1 MSQLMF
7 LQAINQAL
15 REELRRDEKVILM
28 GEDVH
33 TGTFG
38 ETKGI
43 LRNLDLKEL

>member
-28 GEDVH
+28 EKTSIPVPSAKP
-33 TGTFG
+33 
-38 ETKGI
+38 KGF

>member
-7 LQAINQAL
+7 LQAITKL
-15 REELRRDEKVILM
+15 SEKSLEETKSNPN

-33 TGTFG
+33 TVPSAKP
-38 ETKGI
+38 KGF

>member
-33 TGTFG
+33 TGTFAKP
-38 ETKGI
+38 KGF